1 MNLALTLAASLGALL
16 LGYMVWGRLVARWAG
31 VDPARPTPAV
41 TRSDGRDFVP
51 TRAPVL
57 LGHHFASIA
66 AAGPIVG
73 PTIALGYGWA
83 PAMLWILVGVVFI
96 GATHDFLALFL
107 SVREG
112 GSSIA
117 EVARRTLGT
126 AGFVLFVA
134 FALLLCVL
142 VVAAFLDLTAVALTS
157 TYPLDSLG
165 LAADQTLLRTV
176 DKGGVLHGALGGIA
190 STSVIVITAL
200 APLVGWLLARR
211 GAPLVAVSA
220 LAVVICAGSVA
231 LGFHLPLAIDP
242 KSWMLVLLGYS
253 LLAGAIPVWLVLQ
266 PRDFVNVHMLYVGMA
281 AMIAG
286 IFAAGLGGA
295 TIDAPAVAGGDVG
308 QALGAMWPFL
318 FVTIACG
325 SVSGAHALIAGGT
338 TSKQIASERHLRP
351 IGYGGM
357 LLEALLGVTVLLIIL
372 GGIGFDRYSA
382 LVWPHDEHGVLGKGN
397 APLAFAA
404 GVGGILHRGFGL
416 DRVYGTIFGILLLEG
431 FLVTTVDTIVR
442 LQRYLVEELWE
453 VLWPRRPAVLRSAL
467 VNTALPLVPCVW
479 LAFSRG
485 YTSIWPVFGAANQLL
500 AALTLVTASFWLWR
514 KGRAWGWA
522 ALPAGFMMV
531 TTLGSLGVLAARHLR
546 GGQPVLA
553 GADGVLLALA
563 GGMIW
568 LVARRLR
575 EHRAAGPRGVA
586 AG

>member
-1 MNLALTLAASLGALL
+1 MNLALVLGASLATLL
-16 LGYMVWGRLVARWAG
+16 LGYLVWGRLAERWAG

-41 TRSDGRDFVP
+41 TKADGRDFVP
-51 TRAPVL
+51 TRGPVL

-83 PAMLWILVGVVFI
+83 PALLWILVGVVLI
-96 GATHDFLALFL
+96 GAAHDFLALFL

-126 AGFVLFVA
+126 GGFVLFLA

-157 TYPLDSLG
+157 TYPLAALG
-165 LAADQTLLRTV
+165 LPEDQTLLRTV
-176 DKGGVLHGALGGIA
+176 SDGGAVRGVLGGIA
-190 STSVIVITAL
+190 STSVIVITACS
-200 APLVGWLLARR
+200 PLVGWLLVRR
-211 GAPLVAVSA
+211 GAPVLLVSV
-220 LAVVICAGSVA
+220 LAVLICAGSVFV
-231 LGFHLPLAIDP
+231 GFAAPLTIDP
-242 KSWMLVLLGYS
+242 RVWMVVLLGYS

-266 PRDFVNVHMLYVGMA
+266 PRDFVNVHMLYVGIA
-281 AMIAG
+281 AMIGGILVAG
-286 IFAAGLGGA
+286 AGGA
-295 TIDAPAVAGGDVG
+295 AIDAPAVAGGDVTE
-308 QALGAMWPFL
+308 ALGSMWPFL

-372 GGIGFDRYSA
+372 GGIGFDRYND

-404 GVGGILHRGFGL
+404 GVGGILERGFGL
-416 DRVYGTIFGILLLEG
+416 ERVYGTIFGILLLEG
-431 FLVTTVDTIVR
+431 FLVTTIDTIVR
-442 LQRYLVEELWE
+442 LQRYLVEELWQA
-453 VLWPRRPAVLRSAL
+453 LWPGRPAILRSAL
-467 VNTALPLVPCVW
+467 VNTALPLIPCVW

-500 AALTLVTASFWLWR
+500 AAITLVTAAVWLWR
-514 KGRAWGWA
+514 AGRAWGWA
-522 ALPAGFMMV
+522 AAPAAFMMV
-531 TTLGSLGVLAARHLR
+531 TTLGSLGVLVVRHLS

-553 GADGVLLALA
+553 AADGVLLGLA
-563 GGMIW
+563 GGVVW

-575 EHRAAGPRGVA
+575 VARAV
-586 AG
+586 